1 MKRKLV
7 DIVAVVFIVCTGLL
21 TVLSLLSIWKF
32 VSSDVLMKSMATVG
46 IIAFASVIT
55 LLASR
60 SMGKTDVPEA
70 PQSSE
75 LVAFFSILR
84 SITSIVLI
92 ISVVILTLVGVL
104 AIWDVISDKTF
115 LSRVIS
121 SMLVLAFSSFIT
133 IFACADRE
141 GKTVFGHMKDANSKP
156 MSGGAIGLFLI
167 VGLWL
172 LWGMSSF
179 FYRM

>member
-7 DIVAVVFIVCTGLL
+7 DIVAIVFMVCTGLL

-46 IIAFASVIT
+46 IVAFASVIT
-55 LLASR
+55 MVASR
-60 SMGKTDVPEA
+60 SMGGADTSEA
-70 PQSSE
+70 PQSAE
-75 LVAFFSILR
+75 LTAFFSILR
-84 SITSIVLI
+84 SITSAVLI
-92 ISVVILTLVGVL
+92 VSVVMLTLIGVL

-141 GKTVFGHMKDANSKP
+141 GKTIFGKTKELESKS
-156 MSGGAIGLFLI
+156 MSGGSMLVLLLI
-167 VGLWL
+167 VAYGVMAFSRML
-172 LWGMSSF
+172 
-179 FYRM
+179 FY